1 MRKILRFITQ
11 RVVLTALLI
20 VLQALLLFE
29 IYLEAEQLLHLLL
42 CLQCAAQPPADFAHH

>member
-20 VLQALLLFE
+20 VLQALLLFGIIWKLNKIKKSNVE
-29 IYLEAEQLLHLLL
+29 
-42 CLQCAAQPPADFAHH
+42 